1 MDNKDK
7 MVILMT
13 NLLEEMANNS
23 STDFEEAL
31 MLFDFK
37 RQLGPQRYDP
47 EKLLPLVRRI
57 GGTFIDNDDASFTRT
72 DLIDALIYTSKVE
85 FSSDFY
91 LNLDEDTFIKR
102 LYSEPLSLYYKRQMR
117 GCHIQIITVFFN
129 AAPVRS

>member
-47 EKLLPLVRRI
+47 EKLLPRKTYWWYV
-57 GGTFIDNDDASFTRT
+57 
-72 DLIDALIYTSKVE
+72 
-85 FSSDFY
+85 
-91 LNLDEDTFIKR
+91 
-102 LYSEPLSLYYKRQMR
+102 
-117 GCHIQIITVFFN
+117 H
-129 AAPVRS
+129 

>member
-72 DLIDALIYTSKVE
+72 DLINALIYTSKVE

-91 LNLDEDTFIKR
+91 LNLDEDTFRDLIYLLAEQKR
-102 LYSEPLSLYYKRQMR
+102 AVYEGNYYDDTDLNNLLE
-117 GCHIQIITVFFN
+117 GLT
-129 AAPVRS
+129 

>member
-1 MDNKDK
+1 MNNNDK
-7 MVILMT
+7 MVLLMT

-57 GGTFIDNDDASFTRT
+57 SGAFTDNADASFTRT
-72 DLIDALIYTSKVE
+72 DLIDAVIYTSKVK
-85 FSSDFY
+85 FSTDFY
-91 LNLDEDTFIKR
+91 LNLDEDTFRDLIYLLAEQKR
-102 LYSEPLSLYYKRQMR
+102 AVYEDEYYDD
-117 GCHIQIITVFFN
+117 TDLN
-129 AAPVRS
+129 ALLEGLT